1 MGVCLY
7 EYGLFAKVA
16 TTHRGSDEITCG
28 LSPLALSMSCLPQH
42 QKVTIFSKYL
52 LLLCCIFLPSI
63 KIKRFHRTELEEA
76 LFSA

>member
-16 TTHRGSDEITCG
+16 TTHRGSDKITCG
-28 LSPLALSMSCLPQH
+28 LSPLALRMSCLPQH
-42 QKVTIFSKYL
+42 QKVTIYSKYL
-52 LLLCCIFLPSI
+52 LLLCCI